1 MVISQTLNMHTRYKI
16 PLEELQGKA
25 EAYLESFREDCEAGK
40 ISLEEV
46 EENVKQY
53 VLSFM
58 KIEIWNEDN
67 TKMIV
72 DVEGNKIFR

>member
-16 PLEELQGKA
+16 PLEELQEKSN
-25 EAYLESFREDCEAGK
+25 EYLESFREDCEAGN
-40 ISLEEV
+40 ITLEEV

-58 KIEIWNEDN
+58 KIGIWNEDN

-72 DVEGNKIFR
+72 DVEGNKILR

>member
-16 PLEELQGKA
+16 PLEELQEKA
-25 EAYLESFREDCEAGK
+25 ESYLESFREDCEAGN
-40 ISLEEV
+40 ITLEEV

-53 VLSFM
+53 VLSYM

-72 DVEGNKIFR
+72 DVEGNKIFK

>member
-1 MVISQTLNMHTRYKI
+1 MVISQTLNMHARYKI
-16 PLEELQGKA
+16 PLEELQEKA
-25 EAYLESFREDCEAGK
+25 ESYLESFREDCEAGN
-40 ISLEEV
+40 ITLEEV

>member
-1 MVISQTLNMHTRYKI
+1 MVISKDVNVLVGFKI
-16 PLEELQGKA
+16 PLEELQEKA
-25 EAYLESFREDCEAGK
+25 ESYLESFREDCEAGN
-40 ISLEEV
+40 ITLEEV

-53 VLSFM
+53 VFSYM

-72 DVEGNKIFR
+72 DVEGNKIFK

>member
-1 MVISQTLNMHTRYKI
+1 MVISKDVNVLVGFKI
-16 PLEELQGKA
+16 PLEELQEKA
-25 EAYLESFREDCEAGK
+25 ESYLESFREDCEAGN
-40 ISLEEV
+40 ITLEEV

-53 VLSFM
+53 VLSYM

-72 DVEGNKIFR
+72 DVEGNKIFK

>member
-16 PLEELQGKA
+16 PLEELQEKA
-25 EAYLESFREDCEAGK
+25 ESYLESFREDCEAGN
-40 ISLEEV
+40 ITLEEV

-53 VLSFM
+53 VFSYM

-72 DVEGNKIFR
+72 DVEGNKIFK

>member
-1 MVISQTLNMHTRYKI
+1 MGISQTLNMHTRYKI
-16 PLEELQGKA
+16 PLEELQEKA
-25 EAYLESFREDCEAGK
+25 ESYLESFREDCEAGN
-40 ISLEEV
+40 ITLEEV

-53 VLSFM
+53 VFSYM

-72 DVEGNKIFR
+72 DVEGNKIFK